1 MPLPATLD
9 HVGRNVARRFGGYD
23 QPAAPAGIDPG
34 RQQRTRQAHAGHH
47 VGLPVAFPGGVVGL
61 EEVLRAEDA
70 GVVDQDVDLGQAGQ
84 QRFGTGRI
92 REVSRDTKHM
102 GTRYR
107 GEQVL
112 ACAFNAV
119 GTAAVEDHRGPGRGQ
134 ALRDRQADAGGG
146 GGDQCGAAAEFDLH
160 GDIQGRG
167 MPQYRSGGVI
177 GMQRRAQRVVARGAV
192 DPRHAGRACPIQR

>member
-1 MPLPATLD
+1 
-9 HVGRNVARRFGGYD
+9 
-23 QPAAPAGIDPG
+23 
-34 RQQRTRQAHAGHH
+34 
-47 VGLPVAFPGGVVGL
+47 
-61 EEVLRAEDA
+61 
-70 GVVDQDVDLGQAGQ
+70 
-84 QRFGTGRI
+84 
-92 REVSRDTKHM
+92 M